1 MSSLVLR
8 ALSKS
13 YGSVQALRG
22 IDLAVEPGEFTV
34 LLGPSGCG
42 KSSLLNAI
50 AGLDDIDAGSVE
62 IGGVDVTRR
71 EPSERGIAMVFQSY
85 ALYPTMTVRRNLS
98 FGLRVRGVRRTE
110 VERRVAWVT
119 ELLQLSGLLDRKP
132 SQLSGG
138 QRQRVAIGR
147 ALVQQAEVFLLDE
160 PLSNL
165 DATLRTEMRVEL
177 KRLHRSLGA
186 TIIYVTHDQ
195 IEAMTLATRIAV
207 MRAGRIEQYAAP
219 EVLYERPA
227 TLFVAGFVG
236 APAMNFLSGS
246 IGRAS
251 GPVARIEADAVPLDA
266 CPCCNSL
273 ADGREI
279 VFGIRP
285 EHVSLADDATRAP
298 TIEAET
304 LFIEPMGADT
314 LAWFQY
320 GAQRISARLP
330 PQRARGLSGKVRL
343 TLDMSQVSLFDPTT
357 ERRL

>member
-1 MSSLVLR
+1 MSGVIVR
-8 ALSKS
+8 GLSKS
-13 YGSVQALRG
+13 YGPVQALRG
-22 IDLAVEPGEFTV
+22 IDLVVEPGDFTV

-42 KSSLLNAI
+42 KSTLLNAI
-50 AGLDDIDAGSVE
+50 AGLDDIDAGTVE
-62 IGGVDVTRR
+62 IGGVEVTQR

-98 FGLRVRGVRRTE
+98 FGLRVRSVPKPE
-110 VERRVAWVT
+110 IQRRVAWVA
-119 ELLQLSGLLDRKP
+119 ELLQIGGMLDRKP

-147 ALVQQAEVFLLDE
+147 ALVQQAKVFLLDE

-165 DATLRTEMRVEL
+165 DAKLRTEMRVEL
-177 KRLHRSLGA
+177 KRLHQSLSA

-207 MRAGRIEQYAAP
+207 MRAGRIEQYATP
-219 EVLYERPA
+219 DVLYERPE

-236 APAMNFLSGS
+236 SPAMNFLSGS

-251 GPVARIEADAVPLDA
+251 GPVARIEAAAIPLDG
-266 CPCCNSL
+266 CPSRTSL
-273 ADGREI
+273 EDGREI

-285 EHVSLADDATRAP
+285 EHVSLADSQTSGP

-320 GAQRISARLP
+320 GSQRISARLP
-330 PQRARGLSGKVRL
+330 PQRARVLSGKVRL
-343 TLDMSQVSLFDPTT
+343 ALDIAQVSLFDPAT
-357 ERRL
+357 EQRL

>member
-1 MSSLVLR
+1 MSGVIVRGL
-8 ALSKS
+8 AKS
-13 YGSVQALRG
+13 YGTVRALRG
-22 IDLAVEPGEFTV
+22 IDLEVESGDFTV

-42 KSSLLNAI
+42 KSTLLNAI
-50 AGLDDIDAGSVE
+50 AGLDDIDAGTVE
-62 IGGVDVTRR
+62 IGGEEVTHR

-98 FGLRVRGVRRTE
+98 FGLRVRSVPKIE
-110 VERRVAWVT
+110 IQRRVAWVS
-119 ELLQLSGLLDRKP
+119 ELLQIGGMLDRKP

-147 ALVQQAEVFLLDE
+147 ALVQQAKVFLLDE

-165 DATLRTEMRVEL
+165 DAKLRTEMRVEL
-177 KRLHRSLGA
+177 KRLHRSLAA

-207 MRAGRIEQYAAP
+207 MRAGRIEQFATP

-236 APAMNFLSGS
+236 SPAMNFLSGS
-246 IGRAS
+246 IARGSA
-251 GPVARIEADAVPLDA
+251 PVARIEANTIPLDSY
-266 CPCCNSL
+266 PSRTSL
-273 ADGREI
+273 EDGREI

-285 EHVSLADDATRAP
+285 EHVSLADDRTSGP
-298 TIEAET
+298 VIEAQT
-304 LFIEPMGADT
+304 LFLEPMGADT

-320 GAQRISARLP
+320 GSQRISARLP
-330 PQRARGLSGKVRL
+330 PQRARGLSGSARL
-343 TLDMSQVSLFDPTT
+343 ALDIGQVSLFDPTT
-357 ERRL
+357 EQRL